1 MPRSSTSSTFLT
13 ETANLQA
20 DILVVDDTPENLRL
34 LCTLLS
40 RQGYRV
46 RKAINGEM
54 AITAAQSAVPDL
66 ILLDIMMPTMSGYE
80 VCQQLKANPLTAA
93 VPIIF
98 LSALNETFDK
108 VTAFQAGGADYITKP
123 YQFEEVLARVNHQ
136 VLLSLAMK
144 EIHLLNAELEH
155 RVEERTQALECA
167 NAKLLKLALHDPLTG
182 LPNRVQFMQQLEQV
196 LQESQANRQQQFVVL
211 FLDCD
216 RFKVVNDSLGHA
228 AGDHL
233 LLAIAQRLHHCLAPT
248 DTLARFGGDE
258 FAILIPKIAGVDWA
272 IQRAKAV
279 LQAMEPTFHLEA
291 QTIFVTV
298 SIGIVL
304 GSNDYK
310 RAEHLMRDAD
320 TAMYQAKSTGR
331 GHYRLFEPTMH
342 IAALQQLEL
351 ESALRRAIA
360 QSEFQVYYQPIVD
373 LQRGTISGFEAL
385 IRWLHPEKGLIPP
398 VEFIPIAEETGLIV
412 PIGYWI
418 LQRACEQL
426 QQWQKQFSPNLSIS
440 VNVSARQFTDTRLI
454 EQIDTTLASTQIS
467 PDCLKLEITESAI
480 MDNSELAKIT
490 LEQLRERQIQL
501 SIDDFGTGYSSLSY
515 LHSFPVNTLKIDR
528 SFIHRL
534 DRDLEKPGLVPI
546 IINIAKSMGMNVI
559 AEGIETSIQLE
570 QLKQLC
576 CDFGQGFL
584 FAKPLNS
591 AAVANLLAQNPH
603 W

>member
-1 MPRSSTSSTFLT
+1 MLRSSTPSTFLT
-13 ETANLQA
+13 EPITLEV

-46 RKAINGEM
+46 RKAISGEM
-54 AITAAQSAVPDL
+54 AIIAAQSAVPDL

-80 VCQQLKANPLTAA
+80 VCQQLKANPVTADI
-93 VPIIF
+93 PIIF
-98 LSALNETFDK
+98 LSALNEPFDK
-108 VTAFQAGGADYITKP
+108 VTAFQAGGSDYITKP

-136 VLLSLAMK
+136 ILLRLAMK
-144 EIHLLNAELEH
+144 KIHRLNAELER

-167 NAKLLKLALHDPLTG
+167 NAKLLKLALNDSLTG

-196 LQESQANRQQQFVVL
+196 LHESQVNGQKQFAVL

-248 DTLARFGGDE
+248 GTLARFGGDE
-258 FAILIPKIAGVDWA
+258 FAILIPQMEEVDWA
-272 IQRAKAV
+272 IQQAKAV
-279 LQAMEPTFHLEA
+279 LQAMEPPFHLEA

-304 GSNDYK
+304 GSHDYE

-320 TAMYQAKSTGR
+320 TAMYQAKLTGR

-342 IAALQQLEL
+342 MAALQQLEL
-351 ESALRRAIA
+351 ESALRRAIT
-360 QSEFQVYYQPIVD
+360 QSEFQVYYQPIVN
-373 LQRGTISGFEAL
+373 LQKGVIAGFEAL
-385 IRWLHPEKGLIPP
+385 IRWLHPEKGLISPA
-398 VEFIPIAEETGLIV
+398 EFIPTAEETGLIV

-418 LQRACEQL
+418 LQTACEQL
-426 QQWQKQFSPNLSIS
+426 QQWQQQFSPNLSIS

-454 EQIDTTLASTQIS
+454 EQIDNTLANTQIG

-480 MDNSELAKIT
+480 MDNPELAKAT
-490 LEQLRERQIQL
+490 LEQLRKRQVQL

-528 SFIHRL
+528 SFIQRI
-534 DRDLEKPGLVPI
+534 DRDCDKPGLVPV
-546 IINIAKSMGMNVI
+546 IINIAKSMGIDVI
-559 AEGIETSIQLE
+559 AEGIETSIQLQ

-584 FAKPLNS
+584 FSKPLN
-591 AAVANLLAQNPH
+591 AAEAAQLLAQNPH

>member
-13 ETANLQA
+13 KTANLQA

-54 AITAAQSAVPDL
+54 AITAAQLAVPDL

-155 RVEERTQALECA
+155 RVEERTQALERA

-196 LQESQANRQQQFVVL
+196 LQESQANRQQQFAVL

-342 IAALQQLEL
+342 TAALQQLEL

-360 QSEFQVYYQPIVD
+360 QPEFQVYYQPIVD

-385 IRWLHPEKGLIPP
+385 IRWLHPEKGLISPA
-398 VEFIPIAEETGLIV
+398 EFIPIAEETGLIV

-418 LQRACEQL
+418 LQKACEQL

-454 EQIDTTLASTQIS
+454 EQIDTTLASTQIG

-528 SFIHRL
+528 SFIQRL
-534 DRDLEKPGLVPI
+534 DRDLEKPGLVPV

-584 FAKPLNS
+584 FSKPLNS
-591 AAVANLLAQNPH
+591 TAVANLLTQNPH